1 MELMR
6 RLLSRLWHYFS
17 VLLLIY
23 GYYLVFLFF
32 LDTFLRVFGSKFLA
46 FLVSGLLTLVL
57 IGVALVFIYKD
68 KILEKVRNA

>member
-1 MELMR
+1 MELIR

>member
-1 MELMR
+1 MR